1 MTQLAQA
8 VLGATS
14 SMSLQSSGKGK
25 ENESASWL
33 AVHLQASRQTEHF
46 VPFSQTGWDWLTLGF
61 GLL

>member
-1 MTQLAQA
+1 MTRLAQA

-14 SMSLQSSGKGK
+14 AMSLQSSGKGN
-25 ENESASWL
+25 ENESVNCL

-46 VPFSQTGWDWLTLGF
+46 VPFSQIGWDWLTLEV